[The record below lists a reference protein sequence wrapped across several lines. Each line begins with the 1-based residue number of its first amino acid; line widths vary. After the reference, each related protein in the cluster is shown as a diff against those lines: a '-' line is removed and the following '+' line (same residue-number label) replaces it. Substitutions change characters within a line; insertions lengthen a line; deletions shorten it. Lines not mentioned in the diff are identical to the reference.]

1 MGVFANVALTLPA
14 DKQAQFLQMLE
25 HVLSKDLDQE
35 FVAVLTKQLGI
46 YNHVHVCMQHIKQL
60 FLIYKQILLI
70 NSHIMKSLFEN
81 RTNALGFGYE

>member
-1 MGVFANVALTLPA
+1 MGVFAKVALTLPA

-46 YNHVHVCMQHIKQL
+46 YNHVHVYMQHIKQ

-70 NSHIMKSLFEN
+70 NSNIMKSLFEN
-81 RTNALGFGYE
+81 RTNALSFGYE

>member
-1 MGVFANVALTLPA
+1 MGVFAKVALTLPA

-46 YNHVHVCMQHIKQL
+46 CNHYVYMQHIKQL

-70 NSHIMKSLFEN
+70 NSNIMKSLFEN
-81 RTNALGFGYE
+81 RTNALSFGYE

>member
-1 MGVFANVALTLPA
+1 MGVFAKVALTLPA

-46 YNHVHVCMQHIKQL
+46 YNHVHVYMQRIKQL

-70 NSHIMKSLFEN
+70 NSNIMKSLFEN
-81 RTNALGFGYE
+81 RTNALSFGYE

>member
-1 MGVFANVALTLPA
+1 MGVFAKVALTLPA

-46 YNHVHVCMQHIKQL
+46 YNHVHVYMQHIKH

-70 NSHIMKSLFEN
+70 NSNIMKSLFEN
-81 RTNALGFGYE
+81 RTNALSFGYE